1 MESSACIFNM
11 HYEIPQMSKHLNG
24 KKVQSVPLLMT
35 REGAMNFRFLQSRHN
50 SEVYESIP
58 FQDFEKDEKCGIFVV
73 SFVVFGWI
81 VILTIGVIALFISGK
96 NK

>member
-1 MESSACIFNM
+1 M
-11 HYEIPQMSKHLNG
+11 
-24 KKVQSVPLLMT
+24 PLLTTKEAVMK
-35 REGAMNFRFLQSRHN
+35 FPFLQSRHN

-58 FQDFEKDEKCGIFVV
+58 FQDFETDEKCGIFVV

-81 VILTIGVIALFISGK
+81 VILTIGVIALFISGM

>member
-1 MESSACIFNM
+1 
-11 HYEIPQMSKHLNG
+11 MSKHLNG

-50 SEVYESIP
+50 SEVYEIIP

-96 NK
+96 NKLI